1 MIFPIAILVGLLFG
15 GGDQYLGSVI
25 VSGGWTESVSLMS
38 APWLVLPFAFGCTQ
52 ARARRAAQ
60 VGLVVTLSAL
70 AGYFLMIMGPLEGGR
85 WTMTAS
91 EARGLL
97 SSNRENILGG
107 FITAPL
113 YGLLGR
119 AWRDHRA
126 WFSAVAVAGALCLEP
141 LVLAV
146 SHRDYAGRIG
156 RVALRGRGRV
166 RPGALLRLQSD
177 GVPAPPS
184 HTDARVRRALGDI
197 AGRNHRRPADAQRL
211 VLRWP

>member
-97 SSNRENILGG
+97 LSNRENILGG

-119 AWRDHRA
+119 AWRDHSGMVQRGGRGGSSLPGAARA
-126 WFSAVAVAGALCLEP
+126 RG
-141 LVLAV
+141 V
-146 SHRDYAGRIG
+146 SQGLRGRIG

>member
-97 SSNRENILGG
+97 LSNRENILGG

-119 AWRDHRA
+119 AWREHRA

-146 SHRDYAGRIG
+146 SHRDYAGESVVWPFEVG
-156 RVALRGRGRV
+156 AGFALALYFAFKATAFRRRV
-166 RPGALLRLQSD
+166 RTQMPGSEGL
-177 GVPAPPS
+177 
-184 HTDARVRRALGDI
+184 
-197 AGRNHRRPADAQRL
+197 
-211 VLRWP
+211 